1 MKKGH
6 HKKYKGYK
14 VCKFGLAC
22 SCCPPP
28 KERRNDHRRNMT
40 KFYRDEDRLI
50 KESPTVETLLGIF
63 LFGA

>member
-1 MKKGH
+1 MKGQ

-28 KERRNDHRRNMT
+28 KERRNDHRRNMS
-40 KFYRDEDRLI
+40 KFYRDEDRLVT
-50 KESPTVETLLGIF
+50 ESQHWETDVGF
-63 LFGA
+63 FAFRA